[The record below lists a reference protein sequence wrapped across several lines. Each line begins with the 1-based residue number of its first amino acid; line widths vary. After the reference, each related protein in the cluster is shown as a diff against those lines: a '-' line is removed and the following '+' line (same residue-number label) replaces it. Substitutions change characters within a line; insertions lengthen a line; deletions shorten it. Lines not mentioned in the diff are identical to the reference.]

1 MIGSRN
7 RFFDKSE
14 HQQKV
19 GLTMAGSI
27 QPSSMSQKKMLMIV
41 CDGLSDRP
49 VKQFEMKTPLQVA
62 RKPAMDALTRHGISG
77 TMDVIGP
84 GIVPGS
90 DTAHLALFGYDPFKV
105 YTGRGPIEAAGVGI
119 ELGRTDVAFRC
130 NFATANKSSIVTD
143 RRAGRIKNGT
153 SELAKAV
160 SGMKIDGIT
169 AIFKE
174 GSEHR
179 GVLVLRGDDLDY
191 RVTDVDPH
199 QDGEIL
205 EARALVPSAKRT
217 ADAVN
222 EFVKRS
228 AEILAEHP
236 VNRDRVKSGL
246 PPANVILPR
255 GAGNI
260 GDLEPL
266 PDRYGIRCAAVAGV
280 TLVKGICKL
289 VGMEVPVVQGA
300 TGGLDTDYR
309 AKGEAAV
316 RLLDSFDFV
325 FVNVKAGDV
334 ASHDGDFRMKVS
346 VVENID
352 LMLGLILKDIGEDVV
367 IALTCDHSTP
377 ISVREHSADPVPLA
391 ISGGGTRVDGV
402 KEFDEVSVASGA
414 LGRIKGM
421 ELMPILLGSADRA
434 TKFGA

>member
-1 MIGSRN
+1 M
-7 RFFDKSE
+7 
-14 HQQKV
+14 
-19 GLTMAGSI
+19 
-27 QPSSMSQKKMLMIV
+27 PQKKMLMIV

-84 GIVPGS
+84 GIIPGS

-105 YTGRGPIEAAGVGI
+105 YTGRGPIEAAGAGLKL
-119 ELGRTDVAFRC
+119 ERGDVAFRC
-130 NFATANKSSIVTD
+130 NFATVNKSFVVTD
-143 RRAGRIKNGT
+143 RRAGRIKTGT
-153 SELAKAV
+153 SDLAKSV
-160 SGMKIDGIT
+160 SGMTIDGVT

-179 GVLVLRGDDLDY
+179 GVLVLRGDGLDH

-199 QDGEIL
+199 QEGDVL
-205 EARALVPSAKRT
+205 ESRAMVPEAKKT

-228 AEILAEHP
+228 AAILREHP
-236 VNRDRVKSGL
+236 VNKQRIGSGL

-255 GAGNI
+255 GAGSI
-260 GDLEPL
+260 GELEPL
-266 PDRYGIRCAAVAGV
+266 PQRYGIRCAAVAGV
-280 TLVKGICKL
+280 TLVKGICRL
-289 VGMEVPVVQGA
+289 VGMDVPVVQGA

-309 AKGEAAV
+309 AKGVAAIG
-316 RLLDSFDFV
+316 LLDKNDFV

-334 ASHDGDFRMKVS
+334 ASHDGDFRMKVN

-352 LMLGLILKDIGEDVV
+352 VMLGLILKDIQDDVV
-367 IALTCDHSTP
+367 VALTCDHSTP
-377 ISVREHSADPVPLA
+377 VSVKEHSADPVPLA

-402 KEFDEVSVASGA
+402 KEFDEIAVAAGA
-414 LGRIKGM
+414 LGRIRGM
-421 ELMPILLGSADRA
+421 DLMPILLGTADRA
-434 TKFGA
+434 KKFGA